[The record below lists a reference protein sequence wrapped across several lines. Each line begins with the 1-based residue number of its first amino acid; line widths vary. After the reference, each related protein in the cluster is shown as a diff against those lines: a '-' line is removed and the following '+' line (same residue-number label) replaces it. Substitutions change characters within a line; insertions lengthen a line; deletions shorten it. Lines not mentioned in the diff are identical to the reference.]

1 MSASCKL
8 RIAWFSPLAKDGET
22 SLSAYATETL
32 LPYLTDR
39 FEIELFHD
47 SFFSHKSY
55 PTYHYLNAFLRD
67 KERPFDLFF
76 YQLEDAPCT
85 KFVRMHLGLM
95 PGVTWFHHFF
105 LSDDG
110 PEPILNS
117 GWQDTVELFS
127 GKRTDWPERGKEYTR
142 PGPQAYREAGLS
154 FASLFSLER
163 DHGEYERLVTHKL
176 LAESDNRQ
184 SFFLPLP
191 VSDEIFSCRN
201 QQSTSARNPF
211 RVGYFGSPRIEHRAH
226 KVLQALTEGYEQEV
240 QLHWVVPEQELAIAK
255 ERLSEF
261 DLDAVLYPQATPEQ
275 WKQLLPEID
284 CALHPLFSVFGQ
296 PGAPLA
302 MSLAAGVPTLVT
314 GFGNT
319 ERLVDEVACK
329 IEPGSREVTQIASAL
344 RQLMK
349 RPRPLLNQE
358 AQAFAREM
366 YDARVIAAQLGDTF
380 EHLVRGE
387 ESYLPQ
393 AMNRWRELEQDA
405 AASLQSEVSSFL
417 PSSLWEGEDGKLL
430 QPVFEEL
437 GWSAKGGAS

>member
-1 MSASCKL
+1 MSASDKL
-8 RIAWFSPLAKDGET
+8 RIAWFSPLGSEGET
-22 SLSAYATETL
+22 SISAYATETL

-47 SFFSHKSY
+47 SFFSHKKY

-76 YQLEDAPCT
+76 YQLEDSPCT

-95 PGVTWFHHFF
+95 PGITWFHHFF

-117 GWQDTVELFS
+117 GWQDTVDHFC
-127 GKRTDWPERGKEYTR
+127 GKRTVWPERGKEYTR

-176 LAESDNRQ
+176 LADSNQRQ

-191 VSDEIFSCRN
+191 VSEEVFSCRSK
-201 QQSTSARNPF
+201 QSTTDAPF
-211 RVGYFGSPRIEHRAH
+211 RVGYFGTPRIEHRAH
-226 KVLQALTEGYEQEV
+226 KVLQALTEKYEQEV
-240 QLHWVVPEQELAIAK
+240 QLHWVVPEEELVIAQ

-261 DLDAVLYPQATPEQ
+261 DLDGVLYPQATPEQ
-275 WKQLLPEID
+275 WKQLLPELD

-302 MSLAAGVPTLVT
+302 MSLAAGVPTVVT

-329 IEPGSREVTQIASAL
+329 IEPGSSEATQVASAL
-344 RQLMK
+344 RELMK
-349 RPRPLLNQE
+349 QPRPLQNRE

-366 YDARVIAAQLGDTF
+366 YDVQGVAAQLGDTF
-380 EHLVRGE
+380 EYLVSGE
-387 ESYLPQ
+387 QSYLPQ
-393 AMNRWRELEQDA
+393 AMKRWRALEQDA
-405 AASLQSEVSSFL
+405 ADSLRKEVSSFL
-417 PSSLWEGEDGKLL
+417 PASLWEGKDGELL
-430 QPVFEEL
+430 NPVFEEL
-437 GWSAKGGAS
+437 GWSSKGEG